1 MVMLV
6 YLSKEKKLKYV
17 PIINS
22 HAGMTLTPKQW
33 IQTTTSVFAYDVTG
47 LLQRPGL
54 VKFTLKS
61 PGKSI
66 VDCRNL
72 TFNAKKQVRFK
83 TIDGSYKTIEVEE
96 FMDWLHNMAP
106 DEVIWPFE
114 HIAMELPVAKDVMVT
129 DKPAQDAID
138 GVFYHKDGQ
147 AQILDALFEKDLSK
161 LSSNCSCETCSQGF
175 TRAYFHH
182 LLQHTPL
189 LAQRFLVIHN
199 VFFTQLHGIRA

>member
-33 IQTTTSVFAYDVTG
+33 IQTATNVFAYDVTG

-54 VKFTLKS
+54 VKFSLKS

-83 TIDGSYKTIEVEE
+83 TIDGSHKTIEVEE
-96 FMDWLHNMAP
+96 S
-106 DEVIWPFE
+106 E
-114 HIAMELPVAKDVMVT
+114 
-129 DKPAQDAID
+129 
-138 GVFYHKDGQ
+138 
-147 AQILDALFEKDLSK
+147 
-161 LSSNCSCETCSQGF
+161 NCSCETCSQGF